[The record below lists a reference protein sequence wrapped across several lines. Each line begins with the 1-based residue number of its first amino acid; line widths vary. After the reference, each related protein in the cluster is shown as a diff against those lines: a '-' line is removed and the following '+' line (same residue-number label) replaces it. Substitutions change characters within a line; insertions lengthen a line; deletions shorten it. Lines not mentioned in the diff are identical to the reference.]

1 MRFGRISVLA
11 SFLGLSLLLPWV
23 GSASAQGNWPN
34 RPLTMVV
41 GFAAGGGTD
50 VLGRIIG
57 RKLSEVLGQ
66 QVVIEN
72 VGGAGGMVGTARV
85 AKAAPDGTT
94 FVLGSRADAI
104 NQTLYKKPLYNLVDD
119 LVPVI
124 LIADQPTILITRN
137 EFPASTM
144 PEFIAHVK
152 KNQAT
157 MQVASAGAGSTGH
170 IDCQLLNA
178 AIGVNVTHVPYR
190 GGGPAMQDII
200 GGRVDYICTLT
211 GSAVPLVEGK
221 TVKAIAVLTKDR
233 APMLPEVKSSWEQ
246 GFKDLEASTWF
257 GFMAPKG
264 TPKEIVDKL
273 HDATAAAME
282 DKEVQKQMLA
292 AGAIIVAPERRSTEY
307 FKAYIPKEIE
317 KNAAPIRAAGLSME

>member
-1 MRFGRISVLA
+1 
-11 SFLGLSLLLPWV
+11 
-23 GSASAQGNWPN
+23 
-34 RPLTMVV
+34 
-41 GFAAGGGTD
+41 
-50 VLGRIIG
+50 
-57 RKLSEVLGQ
+57 
-66 QVVIEN
+66 
-72 VGGAGGMVGTARV
+72 
-85 AKAAPDGTT
+85 
-94 FVLGSRADAI
+94 
-104 NQTLYKKPLYNLVDD
+104 
-119 LVPVI
+119 VI

-246 GFKDLEASTWF
+246 GFTDLEASTWF
-257 GFMAPKG
+257 GFMAAERHAEGDRRQAARRDRRGDGGQGGAEADAGGRRHHRCARAPLDRILQGLYSKG
-264 TPKEIVDKL
+264 DREERRADPRRRAVDGMTFDWRDRFARSSRVRFAL
-273 HDATAAAME
+273 
-282 DKEVQKQMLA
+282 QMLRMM
-292 AGAIIVAPERRSTEY
+292 G
-307 FKAYIPKEIE
+307 
-317 KNAAPIRAAGLSME
+317 